1 MFDSEINARVLS
13 PGSARIVGGALA
25 IFTALIAFSA
35 GGLALW
41 ERGEIKSLRTDISST
56 REDLALARRHTAMLE
71 QQLEA
76 RLLNA
81 EQRWS
86 TAGRQAQSD
95 KAAEKRDDHPAFHL
109 TQDEILLV
117 RNYIKVSPSKAA
129 ATIAVG
135 GDLRNVGLV
144 PLPAPIVGKASRL
157 EGGRFTVDRNGA
169 IVISLRHSRV
179 ADVVIQPN

>member
-1 MFDSEINARVLS
+1 MFNSKISARVLN
-13 PGSARIVGGALA
+13 PGLARIAGGALA

-41 ERGEIKSLRTDISST
+41 ERGEIKSLRADISST
-56 REDLALARRHTAMLE
+56 REDLALARRHTAIFE

-76 RLLNA
+76 RLRNA
-81 EQRWS
+81 EQHWS
-86 TAGRQAQSD
+86 AAGRQAQGD
-95 KAAEKRDDHPAFHL
+95 EAAEKQVDHPAFHL
-109 TQDEILLV
+109 TQDEVLLV

-129 ATIAVG
+129 ATIGVG
-135 GDLRNVGLV
+135 GDLRNVGLA

-157 EGGRFTVDRNGA
+157 EGGQFTVDRNGA
-169 IVISLRHSRV
+169 IVISLQHSRV